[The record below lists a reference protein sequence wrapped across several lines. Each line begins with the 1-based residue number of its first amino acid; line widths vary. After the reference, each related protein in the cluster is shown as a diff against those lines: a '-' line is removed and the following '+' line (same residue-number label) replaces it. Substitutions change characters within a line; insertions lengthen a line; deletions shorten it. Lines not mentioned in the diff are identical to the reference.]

1 MLLCSNDFQND
12 LRRHYSEAWLQVLV
26 YCYLASRVTEKSNF
40 KYVHGSDIRIF
51 KK

>member
-26 YCYLASRVTEKSNF
+26 YCYLASQKNQILNMFTAAIYEYLKS
-40 KYVHGSDIRIF
+40 K
-51 KK
+51 